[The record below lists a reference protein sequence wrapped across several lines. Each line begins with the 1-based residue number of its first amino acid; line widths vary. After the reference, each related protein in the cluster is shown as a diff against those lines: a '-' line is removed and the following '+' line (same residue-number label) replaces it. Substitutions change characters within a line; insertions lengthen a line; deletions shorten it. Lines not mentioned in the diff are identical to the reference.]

1 MLDGNGQR
9 SDICL
14 MRNNQRT
21 NTCSWEMHKDR
32 VFGDGPR
39 EHLLWLE
46 NHHRG
51 MSHMSCASIWPS
63 RYGAC
68 QVLPRFQLAAG
79 VARLRVRFI
88 LSARGHGWPRDIA
101 PRARVRRFGLR
112 HQAVPARADKVR
124 PEWRHREN
132 VVTTNGQNG
141 PLMASPQSLGC
152 AESHLA
158 GPYLN
163 G

>member
-1 MLDGNGQR
+1 MTQERTLLDGNGQR

-21 NTCSWEMHKDR
+21 NNCSWEMHKDR

-46 NHHRG
+46 NHYRG

-101 PRARVRRFGLR
+101 RG
-112 HQAVPARADKVR
+112 
-124 PEWRHREN
+124 REC
-132 VVTTNGQNG
+132 GG
-141 PLMASPQSLGC
+141 LGC
-152 AESHLA
+152 VTKQFRLELTRS
-158 GPYLN
+158 GPN
-163 G
+163 GGIVKMWSPPMAKTDP